1 MHLPSVIGRASSY
14 VHARARA
21 GTFAAIVL
29 VATLLAPAGAAA
41 FTFSDGSHGECA
53 TSEGVAREREH
64 GADDPSA
71 PRGFIGVTHH
81 EPGSGWTI
89 DWNLLLLSSAPD
101 VEHDFVFF
109 HECAHART
117 GTRDELEA
125 NCTGLVDMRAAGR
138 AGRVVEAKLAAYHHR
153 QGYLGEPYGV
163 ARDYW
168 ARTVACANRR
178 R

>member
-1 MHLPSVIGRASSY
+1 MHLALPIASTPSPGRKSR
-14 VHARARA
+14 VR
-21 GTFAAIVL
+21 TV
-29 VATLLAPAGAAA
+29 VLLALLIVPACAWA
-41 FTFSDGSHGECA
+41 FTFSDGSHGECV
-53 TSEGVAREREH
+53 TPEGVAREREH
-64 GADDPSA
+64 PADDPSA
-71 PRGFIGVTHH
+71 PHGFVGFTHH

-89 DWNLLLLSSAPD
+89 EWNLLLLTSAPD

-117 GTRDELEA
+117 GTLDELEA
-125 NCTGLVDMRAAGR
+125 NCVGLVDMRAAGR
-138 AGRVVEAKLAAYHHR
+138 GGPKVEAQLAAYHRR

-163 ARDYW
+163 SRDYW

>member
-1 MHLPSVIGRASSY
+1 MHLPSVIGSAPSY
-14 VHARARA
+14 VGRLARARVA
-21 GTFAAIVL
+21 LVAA
-29 VATLLAPAGAAA
+29 ATLLAPVSASA
-41 FTFSDGSHGECA
+41 FTFSDGSYGECA

-64 GADDPSA
+64 AADDPSA
-71 PRGFIGVTHH
+71 PHGYIGFTHH

-153 QGYLGEPYGV
+153 QGYLGEPYGI

>member
-1 MHLPSVIGRASSY
+1 MHLPSVIGSASSY
-14 VHARARA
+14 VRASRCARARVA
-21 GTFAAIVL
+21 LVLAAL
-29 VATLLAPAGAAA
+29 LLAPAAASA
-41 FTFSDGSHGECA
+41 FTFSDGSYGECA

-64 GADDPSA
+64 AADDPSA
-71 PRGFIGVTHH
+71 PRGFIGFTHH

-153 QGYLGEPYGV
+153 QGYLGEPYGI

-178 R
+178 